1 MVRRAPLAHPV
12 RGRLAA
18 RRGRHAHRAPAR
30 RRRGAD
36 RGRRERA
43 RSARSGLRRAHPAG
57 GPHGAARRSGP
68 SRQPAVARDLGRK
81 GRARDADLRHVLA
94 GHDVRPGAAPDSR
107 RRAHGQPRAGR
118 AGPRRAPVARHGLS
132 LPAVQ
137 DERGPGRARVSA
149 AAHGVYSD
157 VIRERW
163 RKPRHRGEVPG
174 ANAVAEDVNPLCGDR
189 VRMMLTVAPDGRIE
203 AAGFIGDSC
212 AICTASADVVADLV
226 TGRSRADAAALEVAD
241 VLNVLQSEIRPT
253 RMRCVTLPVSVLGQA
268 LNGSK
273 RA

>member
-1 MVRRAPLAHPV
+1 M
-12 RGRLAA
+12 
-18 RRGRHAHRAPAR
+18 
-30 RRRGAD
+30 
-36 RGRRERA
+36 
-43 RSARSGLRRAHPAG
+43 
-57 GPHGAARRSGP
+57 
-68 SRQPAVARDLGRK
+68 
-81 GRARDADLRHVLA
+81 
-94 GHDVRPGAAPDSR
+94 
-107 RRAHGQPRAGR
+107 
-118 AGPRRAPVARHGLS
+118 
-132 LPAVQ
+132 
-137 DERGPGRARVSA
+137 SA

-226 TGRSRADAAALEVAD
+226 AGRSRVDTAALEVAD
-241 VLNVLQSEIRPT
+241 VLNVLQVEIRPT

-268 LNGSK
+268 LNGTR

>member
-1 MVRRAPLAHPV
+1 M
-12 RGRLAA
+12 
-18 RRGRHAHRAPAR
+18 
-30 RRRGAD
+30 
-36 RGRRERA
+36 
-43 RSARSGLRRAHPAG
+43 SG
-57 GPHGAARRSGP
+57 STP
-68 SRQPAVARDLGRK
+68 S
-81 GRARDADLRHVLA
+81 
-94 GHDVRPGAAPDSR
+94 
-107 RRAHGQPRAGR
+107 
-118 AGPRRAPVARHGLS
+118 
-132 LPAVQ
+132 
-137 DERGPGRARVSA
+137 

-189 VRMMLTVAPDGRIE
+189 VRMMLTVGADGRVE
-203 AAGFIGDSC
+203 KAGFVGDSC

-226 TGRSRADAAALEVAD
+226 VGRSRADAAALDAAD

-268 LNGSK
+268 LNGTR